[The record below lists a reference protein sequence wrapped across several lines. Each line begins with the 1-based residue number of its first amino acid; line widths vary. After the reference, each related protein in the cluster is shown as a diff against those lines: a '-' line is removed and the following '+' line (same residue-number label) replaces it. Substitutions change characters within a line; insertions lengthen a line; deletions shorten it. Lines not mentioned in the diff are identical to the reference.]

1 MGTTTDSTSTDD
13 LETWQ
18 SQARGRIVV
27 KKRGEYGVEV
37 EEMVAGGRK
46 LVISTAD
53 RRMNQERAASMDLDV
68 FSNGMLAPVKLGASA
83 GEFEQNANHL
93 TESDM
98 VELVKSHHK
107 TFAKRLEEISNP
119 VVVGKLLEIARREDV
134 TLSRIESLEARA
146 DELDPNPTVKIKSH
160 APDERQASTFAPAR
174 T

>member
-1 MGTTTDSTSTDD
+1 MGTTDSTSTDD

-37 EEMVAGGRK
+37 EEMVTGGRK
-46 LVISTAD
+46 LIISTAD
-53 RRMNQERAASMDLDV
+53 RRMNQERAASTDLDV
-68 FSNGMLAPVKLGASA
+68 FSNGMLTPLRMGSSA

-93 TESDM
+93 TEDDM
-98 VELVKSHHK
+98 VALVKSHHK

-119 VVVGKLLEIARREDV
+119 VVVGRLLEIAKAQDV
-134 TLSRIESLEARA
+134 NVSRIDSLKARA
-146 DELDPNPTVKIKSH
+146 DELDPNPTIKIESH
-160 APDERQASTFAPAR
+160 APDERQANSLSVQR